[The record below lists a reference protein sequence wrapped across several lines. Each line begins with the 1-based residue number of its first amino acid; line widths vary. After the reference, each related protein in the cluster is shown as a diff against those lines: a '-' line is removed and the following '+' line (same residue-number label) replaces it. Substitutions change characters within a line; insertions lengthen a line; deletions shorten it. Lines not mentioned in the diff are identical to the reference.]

1 MKESFFLDYPVVP
14 HLVPRQVQAPCPT
27 LAAAMHAVAQQ
38 SWLATLRNMAWLKG
52 SCRKKKILTLKKV
65 KNKKSYNTLD
75 MKAENSPLSD
85 IEKARKKEPATNLN
99 NIWAFEENN
108 ARQISRDRE
117 ILEGDR
123 NTTYFH
129 AVAN

>member
-1 MKESFFLDYPVVP
+1 M
-14 HLVPRQVQAPCPT
+14 
-27 LAAAMHAVAQQ
+27 
-38 SWLATLRNMAWLKG
+38 
-52 SCRKKKILTLKKV
+52 TLKKV

-75 MKAENSPLSD
+75 RKAENSPLSD
-85 IEKARKKEPATNLN
+85 IEKGRKKEPATNLN

>member
-1 MKESFFLDYPVVP
+1 MKV
-14 HLVPRQVQAPCPT
+14 
-27 LAAAMHAVAQQ
+27 AAQLQ
-38 SWLATLRNMAWLKG
+38 
-52 SCRKKKILTLKKV
+52 
-65 KNKKSYNTLD
+65 
-75 MKAENSPLSD
+75 
-85 IEKARKKEPATNLN
+85 KARKKEPATNLN